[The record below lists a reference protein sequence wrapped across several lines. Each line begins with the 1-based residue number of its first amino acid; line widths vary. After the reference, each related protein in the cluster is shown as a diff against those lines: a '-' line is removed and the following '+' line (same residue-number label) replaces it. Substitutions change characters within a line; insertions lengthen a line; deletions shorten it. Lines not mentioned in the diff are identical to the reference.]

1 MNLKMSLTRAGTYI
15 VELAQGLLAAKKW
28 LIAYVLLIF
37 LPGFIILFSYSQRSS
52 AILEEEITESM
63 QQTLN
68 QAALNLTF
76 KLEHIQDAANSVF
89 MNRIL
94 YENLVKTEGISKQLD
109 QLDNLRNLADAAK
122 ANADIYRLRLFVDP
136 SRLYAR
142 DNINVFPFEALKQ
155 YPWYPAVQEADGG
168 LVWTDVYKQA
178 YTDSGEQRIFSAVR
192 LLRNPQQFDE
202 KVGVLAV
209 DVPYQVLDKILNG
222 LGLSSRYSPFL
233 IDERGKV
240 VYQTAA
246 NGVGLGEGED
256 KPNAPAPSEEA
267 AVRSEESSE
276 MVPDEAFQTIRQSP
290 EGIVPFR
297 QGDER
302 GYAIFSTVGVADWKL
317 VMKVTGEDL
326 SHRTASESQA
336 LGIATLAGLTVL
348 YLVLAFLLLTF
359 TVQGM
364 KKRVQTIIRTISKE
378 GVEWLEERRSLP
390 PGDFRLLERSVDR
403 LIRRVNGLME
413 ESYKAKV
420 QEREA
425 QLRALQAQINP
436 HFLYNALDMINW
448 SAIAHE
454 AEDTSQMIEALARY
468 FRLSL
473 NRGQDIVNL
482 SDELELARVYLDIQ
496 QNRFPSTF
504 TYDIEAEPEI
514 LDFRIPKLTLQ
525 PIVENALI
533 HGIRK
538 SSEGKGTIRI
548 SAKRG
553 ETELRLSVTD
563 DGIGMNPAQA
573 DRLLMEPRPEK
584 RADGSG
590 SSYGLYNVNERIRY
604 FCGES
609 YGLVIDTQP
618 GNGTTVTVRLKAIPD
633 EREETVARDQK

>member
-240 VYQTAA
+240 VYQTSA